1 MKDVNYMM
9 TRMLNDSQQSGW
21 SLRIVDVNLLHHSV
35 ISLPTSHRTVH
46 KLITYPAALSLN
58 FPLKMLSWEF
68 PSWLSRLRTQGYQC
82 FKDPGCS
89 CSCGFHPWPS
99 NFCMPQV
106 QPERKKKKEKDN
118 KQKGNLNFVT

>member
-68 PSWLSRLRTQGYQC
+68 PSWLSRLRTQNNVHEDAGLVPGLVQLV
-82 FKDPGCS
+82 KDLALL
-89 CSCGFHPWPS
+89 
-99 NFCMPQV
+99 QAAV
-106 QPERKKKKEKDN
+106 
-118 KQKGNLNFVT
+118 